1 MPQDLGSVNEAYNCP
16 PWALLPDLIA
26 FIYWSSAKFL
36 AYMPTYQSPLLGVY
50 LNKKSNDLFSGISN
64 LDILKGSPLRSPVYL
79 YDNLADVT
87 PLSPGKSCV
96 NEKLYEVSAT
106 LGKSLPCK
114 LTGFASLSGQK
125 MFAAGLK
132 PRGVKQLK
140 PPDLYQTCPIF

>member
-1 MPQDLGSVNEAYNCP
+1 
-16 PWALLPDLIA
+16 
-26 FIYWSSAKFL
+26 
-36 AYMPTYQSPLLGVY
+36 MPTYQSPLFGVY

-125 MFAAGLK
+125 TFAAGLK
-132 PRGVKQLK
+132 PVSYTHLRAHETG
-140 PPDLYQTCPIF
+140 